1 MTELRITV
9 QMGATLNLGNFESAR
24 VDISVAGV
32 DPSGD
37 VDAQLALAQPTIEKV
52 AQFTIAQ
59 LREKAVAAVTSAR
72 AADGPKPPQPR

>member
-1 MTELRITV
+1 MTELRVTV
-9 QMGATLNLGNFESAR
+9 AMGATLNLGDFQSAR

-37 VDAQLALAQPTIEKV
+37 VDAQLAFAQPTIEKV